1 MKIAL
6 SFLVFLLPW
15 HALMVTF
22 FKCKMWIDT
31 NILRFWKEIMVVG
44 LLVIVFFQAYKKAHY
59 SLKNLYKNNSLLSLT
74 TSFIVCSA
82 LYMYLPFF
90 ELKAASVLGFR
101 YDVFFLLTMLIGLY
115 SIEAQKHLSTILKSL
130 FISTGLIVAI
140 FLPWFLFGDISGF
153 VSLFGYSSEVSSYTA
168 NACLSFAQNVEGG
181 HARFQA
187 TFWGPIR
194 FSVFLTVVFS
204 IFSGYILSLPKLSQK
219 KKYILLA
226 STGFFIILSIFFSF
240 SKTSLLGLMFAGAM
254 FLWLTARYVYKLE
267 ITKKMLIWT
276 GIILFSPFVLIA
288 LINWH
293 LFLHL
298 WAVLNRLD
306 NLKMSLEMFFYSPIG
321 YGLGIAGPAS
331 QIGNSIE
338 SAGNW
343 TIATNT
349 VTTVHRFLP
358 ENWYVQILLEQGI
371 VGFTLF
377 VSLLI
382 LIGIRLIH
390 RIKKHRDYLS
400 IGVATAFFSLC
411 FMANFTHAFEE
422 AATSYTLFLII
433 GILLAEGMHEAIHAS
448 EKRQKK
454 IGA

>member
-1 MKIAL
+1 
-6 SFLVFLLPW
+6 
-15 HALMVTF
+15 
-22 FKCKMWIDT
+22 
-31 NILRFWKEIMVVG
+31 
-44 LLVIVFFQAYKKAHY
+44 
-59 SLKNLYKNNSLLSLT
+59 
-74 TSFIVCSA
+74 
-82 LYMYLPFF
+82 
-90 ELKAASVLGFR
+90 
-101 YDVFFLLTMLIGLY
+101 
-115 SIEAQKHLSTILKSL
+115 
-130 FISTGLIVAI
+130 
-140 FLPWFLFGDISGF
+140 
-153 VSLFGYSSEVSSYTA
+153 
-168 NACLSFAQNVEGG
+168 
-181 HARFQA
+181 
-187 TFWGPIR
+187 
-194 FSVFLTVVFS
+194 
-204 IFSGYILSLPKLSQK
+204 
-219 KKYILLA
+219 
-226 STGFFIILSIFFSF
+226 
-240 SKTSLLGLMFAGAM
+240 
-254 FLWLTARYVYKLE
+254 
-267 ITKKMLIWT
+267 
-276 GIILFSPFVLIA
+276 
-288 LINWH
+288 
-293 LFLHL
+293 
-298 WAVLNRLD
+298 
-306 NLKMSLEMFFYSPIG
+306 MFFYSPIG